1 MTSHVRTR
9 ALIPL
14 TLAVCAVDTVR
25 VSAAGAAMTSPSRP
39 MSTSTS
45 QGTPKRVWTPCGQG
59 KFDLAVAG
67 QPIGTETFDVTCLPD
82 GRYSATGRTQ
92 LSGTI
97 MLDLTTALELDRE
110 FLPVS
115 ASAKGTVAG
124 RAFEQSGTFANGTAA
139 LSTNGMSQSVPY
151 TQGASWMGGNIFY
164 PIMFI
169 AARYDEAKGGVQ
181 QFPVFPTMAST
192 LERIT
197 SDRVRGEKGDSVTFV
212 RYKLGLA
219 GQEMMLWRDAA
230 GRLAALAV
238 PGQRFTVVRPEV
250 ATSMPA
256 LLASLTATPTPPS
269 SASASASPPAIDY
282 SAPAGASFRAEEV
295 MVPVAGATYT
305 LAGTLL
311 VPKGGKQPYPVVVMV
326 TGSGLQTR
334 DSRIPIPGL
343 ERYAAFRQIAE
354 RLAGSGVAVLRV
366 DDRGI
371 GGSTGRETLESATT
385 STLANDTRAQIA
397 WLRARSEI
405 DARRIIVLGH
415 SEGASIAGMVGAS
428 DPSIFA
434 LVLMAGVAKRGAEVA
449 MEQQDDMLRADTT
462 LSDSAKA
469 ALRAQQKQALATV
482 LAGGDVPG
490 QSVNAW
496 TREYLAYDPLPT
508 IRKVKQPVLIVQ
520 GEHDRQVDR
529 SHATM
534 LASALRAA
542 GNTRVTV
549 STFPTLNHLFLPSKT
564 GSFSEYSHLETSEV
578 PAVVLDAIAHW
589 VTSLVTPRM

>member
-1 MTSHVRTR
+1 MTHVRTR

-14 TLAVCAVDTVR
+14 TLAVCALDSGR
-25 VSAAGAAMTSPSRP
+25 VATGNAMSRP
-39 MSTSTS
+39 MSTSVS

-97 MLDLTTALELDRE
+97 AVDLTTALELDRE

-139 LSTNGMSQSVPY
+139 LSTNGMSQSVAY

-197 SDRVRGEKGDSVTFV
+197 TDRVRGEKGDSATFV

-256 LLASLTATPTPPS
+256 LLASLTTPAPS
-269 SASASASPPAIDY
+269 SSQSASAAPPAIDY
-282 SAPAGASFRAEEV
+282 SAPAGASFTAEEV
-295 MVPVAGATYT
+295 AVPVAGATYT

-311 VPKGGKQPYPVVVMV
+311 VPKGGKRPYPVVVMV

-366 DDRGI
+366 DDRGV

-405 DARRIIVLGH
+405 DARRIIV
-415 SEGASIAGMVGAS
+415 
-428 DPSIFA
+428 
-434 LVLMAGVAKRGAEVA
+434 
-449 MEQQDDMLRADTT
+449 
-462 LSDSAKA
+462 
-469 ALRAQQKQALATV
+469 
-482 LAGGDVPG
+482 
-490 QSVNAW
+490 
-496 TREYLAYDPLPT
+496 
-508 IRKVKQPVLIVQ
+508 
-520 GEHDRQVDR
+520 
-529 SHATM
+529 
-534 LASALRAA
+534 
-542 GNTRVTV
+542 
-549 STFPTLNHLFLPSKT
+549 
-564 GSFSEYSHLETSEV
+564 
-578 PAVVLDAIAHW
+578 
-589 VTSLVTPRM
+589 